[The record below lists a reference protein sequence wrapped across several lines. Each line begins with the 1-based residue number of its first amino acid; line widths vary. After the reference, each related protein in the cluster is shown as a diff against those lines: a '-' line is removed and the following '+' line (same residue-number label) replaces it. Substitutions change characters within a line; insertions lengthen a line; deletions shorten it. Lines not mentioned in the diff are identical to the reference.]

1 MFSKCMQ
8 CNFSDVSEIQSD
20 MEDILVI
27 TFQLINYESSRSS
40 SAIKFVC
47 NGYLTLQESYCKNEY
62 FIRHILLILHKTQ
75 YVISYHKITREM
87 KTLYNLINILPNFL

>member
-1 MFSKCMQ
+1 MWIIRITVSFCTLSYGYSYINTFAHVYIYICRSDIIFSKCIQ
-8 CNFSDVSEIQSD
+8 CNFFDVSEIQRD

-47 NGYLTLQESYCKNEY
+47 NGYLTPGKLLQK
-62 FIRHILLILHKTQ
+62 
-75 YVISYHKITREM
+75 
-87 KTLYNLINILPNFL
+87 